1 VEMHEAVGA
10 AARENE
16 NGIGLLF
23 LLRYHA
29 SSQCPVFAAGVY
41 VYVCWRQSRAV
52 GSRRP
57 RPGRMLRVLTIK

>member
-1 VEMHEAVGA
+1 MEREQGRDDAACVCVCCCIYYIGAWDVEMHEAVGA

-29 SSQCPVFAAGVY
+29 SSQCPVFASGVF
-41 VYVCWRQSRAV
+41 V
-52 GSRRP
+52 
-57 RPGRMLRVLTIK
+57 